1 MNAASISEAL
11 LASPLHTIAV
21 DLLSNV
27 PGLPPI
33 LQTVHLLSIAA
44 IMGSVVLI
52 DLRVLGLA
60 LPSQDVREMVR
71 RLMPWVWSV
80 LPLLAV
86 SGLMFIL
93 ATPRRYFA
101 NPVFQLKFVMLVPAL
116 ALAAL
121 FHRTNLPEGRLARP
135 LAAISMC
142 LWLAIAM
149 AGRWIA
155 YVDYIWP
162 QE

>member
-1 MNAASISEAL
+1 MNAASITQAI
-11 LASPLHTIAV
+11 LASPLHTFAV

-33 LQTVHLLSIAA
+33 LQTVHLMSIAA

-60 LPSQDVREMVR
+60 LPSQDIREVVR

-86 SGLMFIL
+86 SGLVFIL
-93 ATPRRYFA
+93 AVPGRYFA
-101 NPVFQLKFVMLVPAL
+101 NPIFQLKFAMLVPAL
-116 ALAAL
+116 TLAAL
-121 FHRTNLPEGRLARP
+121 FHRTNLHEGRLAKP
-135 LAAISMC
+135 LAAISLC
-142 LWLAIAM
+142 LWLAITM